1 MATRTLLGQLCVLVS
16 TQLHAFTSYQYLGEA
31 FHQCFGLQGISLVS
45 DVSGEQVEALAGGP
59 LLQQLILNQERNAR
73 QVTPK
78 MLARATQRLASA
90 LQQVCLITLH
100 MRC

>member
-1 MATRTLLGQLCVLVS
+1 M
-16 TQLHAFTSYQYLGEA
+16 
-31 FHQCFGLQGISLVS
+31 S

-59 LLQQLILNQERNAR
+59 FLQQLILNQERNAR

-90 LQQVCLITLH
+90 LQQVCLSTSQVVPKKQWGCPCCLRH
-100 MRC
+100 AC